1 MTMMKR
7 LMTLMALMTLT
18 ACDHAE
24 RADQRKER
32 SDGLYR
38 SAMDD
43 YRAGR
48 LDAALKGFEKTIRR
62 DPANASARFQLAC
75 LLQESRHDY
84 VNAYFGYRE
93 YLSQAPDSDKAQVAR
108 DRLALCEKELAKSL
122 ATKHG
127 LLGKNGMADELA
139 VLQRELKSAQK
150 RVATAEKEVE
160 ALRNRV
166 SSLSAERERLLAVV
180 KGVGA
185 ADAPAAV
192 AGKPAVREVKDL
204 LEEEDES
211 TDRAGR
217 AADIAAL
224 KSEEKDELSARPS
237 VDVSALRKEE
247 KDELSAGAS
256 ILPVQTADDVA
267 RRKLQDAAKEKKKP
281 AEPPRP
287 ATYVVQEGDTL
298 YAVAKRFYGR
308 LSAWREIRDANKAI
322 ISADNRLRAGETI
335 KLP

>member
-1 MTMMKR
+1 MMKR
-7 LMTLMALMTLT
+7 LMALMALMTLT
-18 ACDHAE
+18 ACDYAE

-75 LLQESRHDY
+75 LLQESRRDY

-93 YLSQAPDSDKAQVAR
+93 YLTQAPDSDKAQVAR

-139 VLQRELKSAQK
+139 ALQRDLKAAQK
-150 RVATAEKEVE
+150 RAATAEKEVE

-166 SSLSAERERLLAVV
+166 ASLSAERERLLAVV
-180 KGVGA
+180 KGVGTT
-185 ADAPAAV
+185 DATAAV
-192 AGKPAVREVKDL
+192 SAKPSVREVKDL

-224 KSEEKDELSARPS
+224 KSEEKDELSARPT
-237 VDVSALRKEE
+237 VDVSALKNEE
-247 KDELSAGAS
+247 KDELSAGLS

-267 RRKLQDAAKEKKKP
+267 QRKLKDEDKDKRKP
-281 AEPPRP
+281 VEASRP

-298 YAVAKRFYGR
+298 YAIAKRFYGR
-308 LSAWREIRDANKAI
+308 LSAWKEIRDANKAI
-322 ISADNRLRAGETI
+322 ISADNRLRAGDTI